1 MNSINYDFGGISMKQ
16 KIAVLGPGSWGTAL
30 AQTLA
35 ENGHDVRIWGNV
47 PEQID
52 EINTYHTNQQ
62 FLPNLKIPETIIGY
76 HELAEA
82 VNGVDAVLFVVPTK
96 AIRAVAQELV
106 SKMNTKPVI
115 IHASKGLEQGTH
127 KRISEVIAEEI
138 PEEKRQSIV
147 VLSGP
152 SHAEEVAVH
161 DITTITAAS
170 IDQTAATYVQELFMN
185 DYFRIYTNNDV
196 IGVETGAALK
206 NIIAIGAGAIHGL
219 GFGDDAK
226 AAIMTRGLAEISRL
240 GVAMGANP
248 LTFIGLSGVGDLIVT
263 CTSVHSRNWRA
274 GNLLG
279 KGHNL
284 NEVLENMGMI
294 VEGVSTTKAAVEL
307 AEKLGVDM
315 PITQTIYQVLYEN
328 EDIKK
333 AAKEIMSRDGKM
345 ENEFSFR

>member
-1 MNSINYDFGGISMKQ
+1 MRQ

-52 EINTYHTNQQ
+52 EINTYHTNQH
-62 FLPNLKIPETIIGY
+62 FLPDLKIPETIIGY
-76 HELAEA
+76 HELVEA
-82 VNGVDAVLFVVPTK
+82 VDGADAVLFVVPTK
-96 AIRAVAQELV
+96 AIRAVAQELIN
-106 SKMNTKPVI
+106 KMNTKPVI

-127 KRISEVIAEEI
+127 KRISEVIEEEI
-138 PEEKRQSIV
+138 PAEKRQAIV

-170 IDQTAATYVQELFMN
+170 TDQTAAAYVQELFMN

-284 NEVLENMGMI
+284 DEVLENMGMI

-307 AEKLGVDM
+307 AEQLGVDM
-315 PITQTIYQVLYEN
+315 PITQTIYRVLYEG

-333 AAKEIMSRDGKM
+333 AAKEIMLRDGKM